1 MASQASQPLP
11 TVQGAGQGAA
21 QGPVVQPGQQTR
33 RPSLLSAIS
42 PGLTVAGAK
51 RAAGKGWQ
59 GFRWVARASSDPAHP
74 VRDAN
79 FRYSVSVLMGALAFV
94 VFALHTLFAGGG
106 IGGIGFDLLAAGVIG
121 LVLARLA
128 RGHQSQ
134 PGASP
139 LFDPAAPEPSLATPW
154 LAHRR
159 SRFIVTGA
167 LTGAVYVT
175 LLVFALSHI
184 GFSPMALW
192 GPAVLVTLVLVP
204 GLLWTAVG
212 SK

>member
-1 MASQASQPLP
+1 MASQPPP
-11 TVQGAGQGAA
+11 TVQGTGQGAA
-21 QGPVVQPGQQTR
+21 QGPVVQPGQQVQ
-33 RPSLLSAIS
+33 RPSLLSSIS

-59 GFRWVARASSDPAHP
+59 GFRWVARATSDPAHP
-74 VRDAN
+74 ARDAN

-94 VFALHTLFAGGG
+94 VFALHTLFTGGG
-106 IGGIGFDLLAAGVIG
+106 VGGIGFDLLAAGVIG

-139 LFDPAAPEPSLATPW
+139 LFDPAAPEPEAPW

-159 SRFIVTGA
+159 SRFQVTLA
-167 LTGAVYVT
+167 LTGAAYIT
-175 LLVFALSHI
+175 LLVFSLAHI
-184 GFSPMALW
+184 GFSLMALW

-204 GLLWTAVG
+204 GLIWTAVG
-212 SK
+212 RK